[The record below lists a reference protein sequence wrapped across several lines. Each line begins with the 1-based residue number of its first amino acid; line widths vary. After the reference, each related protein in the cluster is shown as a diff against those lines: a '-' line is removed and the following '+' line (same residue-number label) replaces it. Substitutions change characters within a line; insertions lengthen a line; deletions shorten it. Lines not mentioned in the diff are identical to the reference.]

1 MQPLSERKA
10 PPIVKS
16 DKENLLNKKIV
27 SKCRHDNKCYAG
39 IQKAVGRG
47 TSSTSLYP
55 WCHAHVLYKNG

>member
-55 WCHAHVLYKNG
+55 